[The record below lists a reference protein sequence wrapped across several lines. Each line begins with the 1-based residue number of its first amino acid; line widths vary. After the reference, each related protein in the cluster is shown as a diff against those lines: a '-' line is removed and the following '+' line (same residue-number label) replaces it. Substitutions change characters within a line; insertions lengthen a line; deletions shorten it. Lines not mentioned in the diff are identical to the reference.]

1 MPNIQD
7 VSATLAN
14 TSFNSSFNF
23 ATGRIL
29 SLGELQAAP
38 RVRSVAPLR
47 C

>member
-23 ATGRIL
+23 ATGQIL
-29 SLGELQAAP
+29 SLGELQSAP
-38 RVRSVAPLR
+38 RFAP
-47 C
+47 